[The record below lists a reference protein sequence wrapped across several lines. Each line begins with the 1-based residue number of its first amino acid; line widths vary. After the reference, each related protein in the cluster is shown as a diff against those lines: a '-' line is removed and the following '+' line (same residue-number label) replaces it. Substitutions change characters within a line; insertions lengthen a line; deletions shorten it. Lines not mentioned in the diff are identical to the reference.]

1 MENEKLRQQI
11 LSEAVRLLY
20 QRQESEYHRAK
31 LRAARKIC
39 RGRVKPADMPSNQEI
54 RLELLR
60 YSQTYEDDSLPVGA
74 MTEAEM
80 ECETDRFG
88 LFRTLL
94 LPLSHVRQNRK
105 THPEGDALYHSLQ
118 VFDLARDELPYD
130 EEFLLAALLHDVGK
144 GIDLYNPVAVG
155 LQALD
160 KFISERTVW
169 FIEHNVDAHAI
180 LESTIGSR
188 ARQRL
193 QQSESYEE
201 LLLLAGCD
209 RDGRESGVDVP
220 DLDEALDYIRNL
232 EAMYG

>member
-1 MENEKLRQQI
+1 MANEKLRQQI
-11 LSEAVRLLY
+11 LYEAVRLLY

-39 RGRVKPADMPSNQEI
+39 RGWVKPANLPSNQEI
-54 RLELLR
+54 RLEILR
-60 YSQTYEDDSLPVGA
+60 YSQRYEVDPHP
-74 MTEAEM
+74 AETAIQA
-80 ECETDRFG
+80 ESETDRF
-88 LFRTLL
+88 LVFRSLL

-105 THPEGDALYHSLQ
+105 THPEGDVLYHSLQ
-118 VFDLARDELPYD
+118 VFELARDELSYD

-144 GIDLYNPVAVG
+144 GIDLYNPVTVG

-160 KFISERTVW
+160 HFISERTVW
-169 FIEHNVDAHAI
+169 FIEHLKDAHAI
-180 LESTIGSR
+180 LDGTIGNR

-201 LLLLAGCD
+201 LLLLARCD
-209 RDGRESGVDVP
+209 REGREPGVDVP
-220 DLDEALDYIRNL
+220 DLDEGLDYIHNL